1 MLSPLL
7 KLAVLSGAQPAVR
20 IHVQRGVDL
29 NATDGEG
36 RSPLML
42 AALKGHIEICRLLLE
57 AGADPTLVGRDGKD
71 ALTLALG
78 NGRSGIG
85 SMIREYLSP
94 SNGREDTVDL
104 PLANVAGEVPAV
116 ELGTADEETFDVSM
130 WEEEI
135 GSPDRCR
142 MPHACWERK

>member
-29 NATDGEG
+29 NATDGDG

-57 AGADPTLVGRDGKD
+57 AAQTPHWSTGMAKTLSLWRSATGG
-71 ALTLALG
+71 LELA
-78 NGRSGIG
+78 R
-85 SMIREYLSP
+85 
-94 SNGREDTVDL
+94 
-104 PLANVAGEVPAV
+104 
-116 ELGTADEETFDVSM
+116 
-130 WEEEI
+130 
-135 GSPDRCR
+135 
-142 MPHACWERK
+142 